1 MSMVDV
7 QPGLPGGDMMTMPV
21 PPRRRV
27 LPGWAIFTIGIVAV
41 VCVLATTSYL
51 TNQPALTSSLTMQ
64 NTVTLGLP
72 ILLCGLGG
80 IWSERSGMI
89 NIGLEGMMILGTWGA
104 AWGGLHGGPW
114 MSVLVGAIL
123 GALGGLLHAVATVTF
138 GVNHIVSGVAIN
150 LLGAGITK
158 YLSTLIFEPLS
169 SNPRDSPPV
178 EQFETF
184 SAPSLGDWLGKFEEG
199 GAVEDAS
206 LLDRLT
212 GGVAGLLRG
221 LVTQVSPMLIL
232 SILLVFLTYF
242 VLWRTR
248 FGLRLRSCGEN
259 PVAAETLGVR
269 VYLHKYIAVT
279 VSGALAGIGGAAL
292 VLGSSPS
299 IYSEG
304 QTANRG
310 FIGLAA
316 MIFGNWSPGGT
327 LAGATLFGYS
337 DGLRL
342 SALPETVHALLYA
355 AVIAAALVVIWQL
368 FRRRWYSA
376 MLAAGGAVA
385 VYALYFLT
393 DEVPTEFLPY
403 TPHII
408 TLVVLA
414 LAAQR
419 LRPPAANGMPYRRG
433 EGD

>member
-1 MSMVDV
+1 MSMIDV
-7 QPGLPGGDMMTMPV
+7 QPAASGMTMTP
-21 PPRRRV
+21 PPRKRRI
-27 LPGWAIFTIGIVAV
+27 PGWAVFTIGTVAV
-41 VCVLATTSYL
+41 VLVLAMTSYL
-51 TNQPALTSSLTMQ
+51 TGQPALTSSSTMQ

-104 AWGGLHGGPW
+104 AFGGYHWGPW
-114 MSVLVGAIL
+114 MAVVSGMIC
-123 GALGGLLHAVATVTF
+123 GALGGALHALATVTF

-150 LLGAGITK
+150 LLGAGVTK
-158 YLSTLIFEPLS
+158 YLSTLIFQPIS
-169 SNPRDSPPV
+169 DNPRDSPPI
-178 EQFETF
+178 EQFDTF
-184 SAPSLGDWLGKFEEG
+184 SAPGLSDWLGDLEKDQR
-199 GAVEDAS
+199 VIISD
-206 LLDRLT
+206 
-212 GGVAGLLRG
+212 VAGLLRG
-221 LVTQVSPMLIL
+221 LVTRVSPMLIIA
-232 SILLVFLTYF
+232 ILLVVATYL

-259 PVAAETLGVR
+259 PVAAESLGVN
-269 VYLHKYIAVT
+269 VYFHKYMAVIA
-279 VSGALAGIGGAAL
+279 SGALAGIAGAAL

-299 IYSEG
+299 IYQEG

-316 MIFGNWSPGGT
+316 MIFGNWRPGGT
-327 LAGATLFGYS
+327 LAGAGLFGYA

-342 SALPETVHALLYA
+342 SATPEAVHALLYS
-355 AVIAAALVVIWQL
+355 AVIVVGLLVIWQL
-368 FRRRWYSA
+368 YRRKWTSA
-376 MLAAGGAVA
+376 MFAAIGAIA
-385 VYALYFLT
+385 VYALYYFT
-393 DEVPTEFLPY
+393 DELPQEFLPY

-419 LRPPAANGMPYRRG
+419 LRPPAADGMPYRRG

>member
-1 MSMVDV
+1 MSMVDL
-7 QPGLPGGDMMTMPV
+7 QPGLPGAPGGAAMTMPA
-21 PPRRRV
+21 PARRRV
-27 LPGWAIFTIGIVAV
+27 LPGWVVFAIGVAGV
-41 VCVLATTSYL
+41 VGVLSMTSYL
-51 TNQPALTSSLTMQ
+51 TGEPALTSSSTMQ
-64 NTVTLGLP
+64 NTVTLALP

-114 MSVLVGAIL
+114 MSVFVGAVL
-123 GALGGLLHAVATVTF
+123 GALGGLLHALATVTF

-158 YLSTLIFEPLS
+158 YLSTLIFAPLS
-169 SNPRDSPPV
+169 DNPRDSPPV
-178 EQFETF
+178 EQFDTF
-184 SAPSLGDWLGKFEEG
+184 SAPWLSDWLGELE
-199 GAVEDAS
+199 AQQRVVISD
-206 LLDRLT
+206 
-212 GGVAGLLRG
+212 VAGILRG
-221 LVTQVSPMLIL
+221 LVTRVSPMLL
-232 SILLVFLTYF
+232 LVILLVILTYF
-242 VLWRTR
+242 VLWRSR

-259 PVAAETLGVR
+259 PVASESLGVN
-269 VYLHKYIAVT
+269 VYLHKYIAVV

-316 MIFGNWSPGGT
+316 MIFGNWRPGGT

-342 SALPETVHALLYA
+342 SSGPETVHALLYS
-355 AVIAAALVVIWQL
+355 AVIVAGVLVMWQL
-368 FRRRWYSA
+368 FRRRWTGA
-376 MLAAGGAVA
+376 GLAAGGAIT
-385 VYALYFLT
+385 VYLIYFFT
-393 DEVPTEFLPY
+393 DELPTEFLPY

>member
-1 MSMVDV
+1 MSMVEV
-7 QPGLPGGDMMTMPV
+7 QPSAPAGMTMTP
-21 PPRRRV
+21 PPRKRI
-27 LPGWAIFTIGIVAV
+27 LPGWAIFALGIVAV
-41 VCVLATTSYL
+41 VGVLATTSYL
-51 TNQPALTSSLTMQ
+51 TGEPALTSSSTMQ

-80 IWSERSGMI
+80 IWAERSGMI

-114 MSVLVGAIL
+114 VAVLCGAVF
-123 GALGGLLHAVATVTF
+123 GALGGLLHAVATVTY

-150 LLGAGITK
+150 LLGAGVAK

-169 SNPRDSPPV
+169 DNPRDSPPI
-178 EQFETF
+178 ERFDTF
-184 SAPSLGDWLGKFEEG
+184 SAPGLSDWLGDLESQQR
-199 GAVEDAS
+199 AVISD
-206 LLDRLT
+206 
-212 GGVAGLLRG
+212 VAGLLRG
-221 LVTQVSPMLIL
+221 LVTRVSPMLIIA
-232 SILLVFLTYF
+232 ILLVVATYF
-242 VLWRTR
+242 VLWHSR

-259 PVAAETLGVR
+259 PIAAESLGVN
-269 VYLHKYIAVT
+269 VYLHKYVAV
-279 VSGALAGIGGAAL
+279 VASGALAGIGGAAL

-316 MIFGNWSPGGT
+316 MIFGNWRPGGT
-327 LAGATLFGYS
+327 LVGAGLFGYA

-342 SALPETVHALLYA
+342 SSGPETVHALLYA
-355 AVIAAALVVIWQL
+355 AVISAGVLVIWQL
-368 FRRRWYSA
+368 FRRKWTTA
-376 MLAAGGAVA
+376 ALAAVGAVA
-385 VYALYFLT
+385 VYALYYAT
-393 DEVPTEFLPY
+393 DELPTEFLPY

-419 LRPPAANGMPYRRG
+419 LRPPAADGVPYRRG

>member
-1 MSMVDV
+1 MSMVEV
-7 QPGLPGGDMMTMPV
+7 QPGLPGGAAMTMPATA
-21 PPRRRV
+21 RRRT
-27 LPGWAIFTIGIVAV
+27 LPGWAIFGIGTV
-41 VCVLATTSYL
+41 VVIGVLSMTSYL
-51 TNQPALTSSLTMQ
+51 TDQPALTSSSTMQ
-64 NTVTLGLP
+64 NTVTLALP

-104 AWGGLHGGPW
+104 AFGGLHGGPW
-114 MSVLVGAIL
+114 MSVLCGAVL

-150 LLGAGITK
+150 LLGAGIAK
-158 YLSTLIFEPLS
+158 YLSTLIFEPVS
-169 SNPRDSPPV
+169 HNPRDSPPV
-178 EQFETF
+178 EQFDTF
-184 SAPSLGDWLGKFEEG
+184 SSPWLSDWLGDLE
-199 GAVEDAS
+199 AQQRVVISD
-206 LLDRLT
+206 
-212 GGVAGLLRG
+212 VAGILRG
-221 LVTQVSPMLIL
+221 LVTEVSPMLLL
-232 SILLVFLTYF
+232 SILLVILTYV
-242 VLWRTR
+242 VLWRSR

-259 PVAAETLGVR
+259 PIASESLGVD
-269 VYLHKYIAVT
+269 VYLHKYLAVIA
-279 VSGALAGIGGAAL
+279 SGALAGIGGAAL

-316 MIFGNWSPGGT
+316 MIFGNWRPGGT

-342 SALPETVHALLYA
+342 SSGPETVHALLYS
-355 AVIAAALVVIWQL
+355 AVITAGLLVIWQL
-368 FRRRWYSA
+368 FRRRWTGA
-376 MLAAGGAVA
+376 GLAAIGAVA
-385 VYALYFLT
+385 VYVLYYAT
-393 DEVPTEFLPY
+393 DELPTEFLPY

-419 LRPPAANGMPYRRG
+419 LRPPAADGMPYRRG

>member
-7 QPGLPGGDMMTMPV
+7 QPAASGMTMTP
-21 PPRRRV
+21 PPRTRAV
-27 LPGWAIFTIGIVAV
+27 PGWAIFVFGTVAV
-41 VCVLATTSYL
+41 VLVLALTSYF
-51 TNQPALTSSLTMQ
+51 TGQPALTSSSTMQ

-104 AWGGLHGGPW
+104 AFGGYHWGPW
-114 MSVLVGAIL
+114 MAVVVGAVC
-123 GALGGLLHAVATVTF
+123 GALGGALHALATVTF

-150 LLGAGITK
+150 LLGAGVTK
-158 YLSTLIFEPLS
+158 YLSTLIFEPVS
-169 SNPRDSPPV
+169 HNPRDSPPI
-178 EQFETF
+178 EQFDTF
-184 SAPSLGDWLGKFEEG
+184 SAPALSDWLGDLEKDQR
-199 GAVEDAS
+199 VIISD
-206 LLDRLT
+206 
-212 GGVAGLLRG
+212 VAGLLRG
-221 LVTQVSPMLIL
+221 LVTKVSPMLIIG
-232 SILLVFLTYF
+232 ILLVVATYF

-259 PVAAETLGVR
+259 PVAAESLGVN
-269 VYLHKYIAVT
+269 VYFHKYMAVI
-279 VSGALAGIGGAAL
+279 VSGALAGVAGAAL

-299 IYSEG
+299 IYQEG

-316 MIFGNWSPGGT
+316 MIFGNWRPGGT
-327 LAGATLFGYS
+327 LAGAGLFGYA

-342 SALPETVHALLYA
+342 SATPEAVHALLYS
-355 AVIAAALVVIWQL
+355 AVIAAALLVAWQL
-368 FRRRWYSA
+368 WRRKWRTA
-376 MLAAGGAVA
+376 VMAAIGAVA
-385 VYALYFLT
+385 VYVLYFFT
-393 DEVPTEFLPY
+393 DELPEQFLPY

-419 LRPPAANGMPYRRG
+419 LRPPATDGVPYRRG

>member
-7 QPGLPGGDMMTMPV
+7 QPPAAGMMIPAA
-21 PPRRRV
+21 PRRKV
-27 LPGWAIFTIGIVAV
+27 LPGWAIFALGVVAV
-41 VCVLATTSYL
+41 VGVLATTSYL
-51 TNQPALTSSLTMQ
+51 TDQPTLTSSSTMQ

-80 IWSERSGMI
+80 IWSERAGMI

-114 MSVLVGAIL
+114 MAVLSGAVF
-123 GALGGLLHAVATVTF
+123 GALGGLLHAIATVTF

-150 LLGAGITK
+150 LLGQGVTK
-158 YLSTLIFEPLS
+158 YLAMLIFEPLS
-169 SNPRDSPPV
+169 QNPRDSPPI
-178 EQFETF
+178 EQFDTF
-184 SAPSLGDWLGKFEEG
+184 SAQPLATWLGDL
-199 GAVEDAS
+199 EDQQRVIIS
-206 LLDRLT
+206 D
-212 GGVAGLLRG
+212 VAGLVRG
-221 LVTQVSPMLIL
+221 LVTRVSPMLIL
-232 SILLVFLTYF
+232 SILLVVATFL
-242 VLWRTR
+242 VMRHSR

-259 PVAAETLGVR
+259 PVAAESLGVN
-269 VYLHKYIAVT
+269 VYLHKYLAV
-279 VSGALAGIGGAAL
+279 VASGALAGIGGAAL
-292 VLGSSPS
+292 VLGSSPA

-316 MIFGNWSPGGT
+316 MIFGNWRPGGT
-327 LAGATLFGYS
+327 LAGAGLFGYA

-342 SALPETVHALLYA
+342 SSGPETVHALLYA
-355 AVIAAALVVIWQL
+355 AVIAAGLLVIWQL
-368 FRRRWYSA
+368 FRRRWNVA
-376 MLAAGGAVA
+376 ALAAVGAVA
-385 VYALYFLT
+385 VYALYYAT
-393 DEVPTEFLPY
+393 DELPTEFLPY

-419 LRPPAANGMPYRRG
+419 LRPPAADGLPYRRG

>member
-1 MSMVDV
+1 MSMVDI

-27 LPGWAIFTIGIVAV
+27 LPGWAIFAIGIVAV
-41 VCVLATTSYL
+41 VGVLATTSYL
-51 TNQPALTSSLTMQ
+51 TDQPALTSSLTMQ

-114 MSVLVGAIL
+114 MSVLVGALL

-178 EQFETF
+178 EQFDTF
-184 SAPSLGDWLGKFEEG
+184 SAPGLSDWLGELEAEQRVG
-199 GAVEDAS
+199 ISD
-206 LLDRLT
+206 
-212 GGVAGLLRG
+212 VAGLLRG
-221 LVTQVSPMLIL
+221 LVTQVSPMLIV
-232 SILLVFLTYF
+232 SILLVIVTYL
-242 VLWRTR
+242 VLWRSR

-316 MIFGNWSPGGT
+316 MIFGNWRPGGT

-342 SALPETVHALLYA
+342 SALPETVHALLYS
-355 AVIAAALVVIWQL
+355 AVIAAALLVIWQL

>member
-1 MSMVDV
+1 MLDV
-7 QPGLPGGDMMTMPV
+7 QPGLPGTPGGAAMMMPP

-27 LPGWAIFTIGIVAV
+27 MPGWAIFAIGIVAV
-41 VCVLATTSYL
+41 VGVLSATSYL
-51 TNQPALTSSLTMQ
+51 TGQPALTSSSTMQ

-104 AWGGLHGGPW
+104 AFGGLHGGPW
-114 MSVLVGAIL
+114 MAVLVGALL
-123 GALGGLLHAVATVTF
+123 GALGGLLHAIATVTF

-150 LLGAGITK
+150 LLGAGVTK
-158 YLSTLIFEPLS
+158 YLATLIFEPLS

-178 EQFETF
+178 EQFATF
-184 SAPSLGDWLGKFEEG
+184 SAPWLSDWLGELEAG
-199 GAVEDAS
+199 QRVVISD
-206 LLDRLT
+206 
-212 GGVAGLLRG
+212 VAGLVRG
-221 LVTQVSPMLIL
+221 LVTRVSPMLLL
-232 SILLVFLTYF
+232 SILLVLLTYF
-242 VLWRTR
+242 VLWRSR

-259 PVAAETLGVR
+259 PVASESLGVN

-279 VSGALAGIGGAAL
+279 ASGALAGIGGAAL

-316 MIFGNWSPGGT
+316 MIFGNWRPGGT
-327 LAGATLFGYS
+327 LAGASLFGYS

-342 SALPETVHALLYA
+342 SSGPETVHALLYA
-355 AVIAAALVVIWQL
+355 AVISAGLLVIWQL
-368 FRRRWYSA
+368 FRRKWNVA
-376 MLAAGGAVA
+376 GLAAFGAVA
-385 VYALYFLT
+385 VYALYYTT
-393 DEVPTEFLPY
+393 DELPTEFLPY

>member
-1 MSMVDV
+1 MSMVEV
-7 QPGLPGGDMMTMPV
+7 QPSTPAGMTMAP
-21 PPRRRV
+21 PPRKRI
-27 LPGWAIFTIGIVAV
+27 LPGWAIFALGIVAV
-41 VCVLATTSYL
+41 VGVLATTSYL
-51 TNQPALTSSLTMQ
+51 TGEPALTSSSTMQ

-80 IWSERSGMI
+80 IWAERSGMI

-104 AWGGLHGGPW
+104 AFGGLHGGPW
-114 MSVLVGAIL
+114 VAVVCGAAFGAI
-123 GALGGLLHAVATVTF
+123 GGLLHAVATVTY

-150 LLGAGITK
+150 LLGAGVAK

-169 SNPRDSPPV
+169 DNPRDSPPI
-178 EQFETF
+178 QRFETF
-184 SAPSLGDWLGKFEEG
+184 SAPGLSDWLGDLEKEQR
-199 GAVEDAS
+199 AVISD
-206 LLDRLT
+206 
-212 GGVAGLLRG
+212 VAGLVRG
-221 LVTQVSPMLIL
+221 LVTRVSPMLIIG
-232 SILLVFLTYF
+232 ILLVVLTYV
-242 VLWRTR
+242 VLWKTR

-259 PVAAETLGVR
+259 PIAAESLGVN
-269 VYLHKYIAVT
+269 VYWLKYVAV
-279 VSGALAGIGGAAL
+279 VASGALAGVGGAAL

-316 MIFGNWSPGGT
+316 MIFGNWRPGGT
-327 LAGATLFGYS
+327 LAGAGLFGYA

-342 SALPETVHALLYA
+342 SSGPETVHALLYA
-355 AVIAAALVVIWQL
+355 AVISAGVLVIWQL
-368 FRRRWYSA
+368 FRRKWTTA
-376 MLAAGGAVA
+376 GLAAIGAVA
-385 VYALYFLT
+385 VYALYYAT
-393 DEVPTEFLPY
+393 DELPTEFLPY

-419 LRPPAANGMPYRRG
+419 LRPPAADGVPYRRG

>member
-1 MSMVDV
+1 MSMVEV
-7 QPGLPGGDMMTMPV
+7 QPGVPNAPGGAQMTMPASA
-21 PPRRRV
+21 RRRV
-27 LPGWAIFTIGIVAV
+27 LPGWAIFSIGIVAV
-41 VCVLATTSYL
+41 VFILSATSYL
-51 TNQPALTSSLTMQ
+51 TDQPALTSSSTMQ

-114 MSVLVGAIL
+114 MSVLVGAVL
-123 GALGGLLHAVATVTF
+123 GALGGLLHAIATVTF

-178 EQFETF
+178 QQFDTY
-184 SAPSLGDWLGKFEEG
+184 SAPGLSDWLGDLENQQRVG
-199 GAVEDAS
+199 ISD
-206 LLDRLT
+206 
-212 GGVAGLLRG
+212 VAGLLRG
-221 LVTQVSPMLIL
+221 LVTEVSPMLLL
-232 SILLVFLTYF
+232 SILLVILTYV

-259 PVAAETLGVR
+259 PVAAESLGVQ
-269 VYLHKYIAVT
+269 VYLHKYIAV
-279 VSGALAGIGGAAL
+279 VASGALAGIGGAAL

-316 MIFGNWSPGGT
+316 MIFGNWQPGGT
-327 LAGATLFGYS
+327 LAGAALFGYS

-342 SALPETVHALLYA
+342 SSGPETVHALLYA
-355 AVIAAALVVIWQL
+355 AVIAAGLVVIVQL
-368 FRRRWYSA
+368 FRRRWTGA
-376 MLAAGGAVA
+376 MFAAIGALA
-385 VYALYFLT
+385 VYVLYFFT
-393 DEVPTEFLPY
+393 DELPEEFLPY

-419 LRPPAANGMPYRRG
+419 LRPPAADGMPYRRG

>member
-7 QPGLPGGDMMTMPV
+7 RPPGGAPGGESMTMPV

-27 LPGWAIFTIGIVAV
+27 MPGWTIVTIGIIAV
-41 VCVLATTSYL
+41 VGVLATTSYL
-51 TNQPALTSSLTMQ
+51 TDQPALTSSLTMQ

-114 MSVLVGAIL
+114 MSVLVGAVL

-169 SNPRDSPPV
+169 NNPRDSPPV
-178 EQFETF
+178 EQFDTF
-184 SAPSLGDWLGKFEEG
+184 SAPWLSDYLGQ
-199 GAVEDAS
+199 VEDEQRVGVS
-206 LLDRLT
+206 D
-212 GGVAGLLRG
+212 VAGLLRG
-221 LVTQVSPMLIL
+221 LVTEVSPMLIL
-232 SILLVFLTYF
+232 SILLVIATYI

-269 VYLHKYIAVT
+269 VYLHKYIAVV

-316 MIFGNWSPGGT
+316 MIFGNWRPGGT
-327 LAGATLFGYS
+327 LAGATLFGYA

-368 FRRRWYSA
+368 FRRRWYPA
-376 MLAAGGAVA
+376 MFAAGGAVA